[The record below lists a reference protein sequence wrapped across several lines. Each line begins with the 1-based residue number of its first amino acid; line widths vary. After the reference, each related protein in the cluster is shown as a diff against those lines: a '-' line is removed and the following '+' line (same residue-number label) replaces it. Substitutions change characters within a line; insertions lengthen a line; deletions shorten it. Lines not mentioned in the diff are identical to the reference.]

1 MDVTGLMALSVV
13 PLPAETW
20 LSQRREIQVVQQLF
34 KGPAEDDVNGHHISF
49 HDVTGC
55 GELQD
60 GSLREQ
66 RAVGK
71 KAIEVTRTMNRMRD
85 GRVRKCPMKAWK

>member
-1 MDVTGLMALSVV
+1 MALTVI

-20 LSQRREIQVVQQLF
+20 LSKKTEIQLVQELS
-34 KGPAEDDVNGHHISF
+34 KGSAEDDVNGHNISF
-49 HDVTGC
+49 RGVTGY

-60 GSLREQ
+60 GYLREQ

-71 KAIEVTRTMNRMRD
+71 KAIEVTRTMNRIRD
-85 GRVRKCPMKAWK
+85 GRLRKCPVKAWK